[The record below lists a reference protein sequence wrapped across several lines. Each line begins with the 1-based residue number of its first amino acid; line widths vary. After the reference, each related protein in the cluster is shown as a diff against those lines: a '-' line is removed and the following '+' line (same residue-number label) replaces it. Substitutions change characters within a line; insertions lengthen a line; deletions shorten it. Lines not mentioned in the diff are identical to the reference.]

1 MTYLAILE
9 RNTAFMKRSEQD
21 EILQILDRLE
31 KLSIR
36 PENPGVGYRNLE
48 TINALVNT
56 LREKLGSEKSG
67 ING

>member
-1 MTYLAILE
+1 MSYLAILE
-9 RNTAFMKRSEQD
+9 RKTNSMKRADND
-21 EILQILDRLE
+21 EVLQILDRLE

-56 LREKLGSEKSG
+56 LREKLEPKANISG
-67 ING
+67 